1 MRLQE
6 TLCREF
12 CERTNME
19 VINVF
24 SEVVSG
30 ASFERSVFSM
40 AVSICLAEDAVLVA
54 TKIDRL
60 SRRISVVGDLID
72 KGVRIKVVQLG
83 GQEVNPLLLGVF
95 ASLAHAERN
104 LISARTKEALAQLK
118 REGVKLGNPNASR
131 DVQHATRAV
140 VENARTRNRNIMR
153 AINEVIATGLV
164 KNEDIAFCLNARGM
178 KTARGKAFTRA
189 NVGRIRRVVA

>member
-12 CERTNME
+12 CERSNMD
-19 VINVF
+19 VISVM

-30 ASFERSVFSM
+30 ASFERPVFNK
-40 AVSICLAEDAVLVA
+40 AIETCLAQDAVLVA
-54 TKIDRL
+54 TKLDRI
-60 SRRISVVGDLID
+60 SRRISVVGELID
-72 KGVRIKVVQLG
+72 KGVRIKVIQLG
-83 GQEVNPLLLGVF
+83 SQEVSPLLLGVF

-140 VENARTRNRNIMR
+140 VENARVRNQKIME
-153 AINEVIATGLV
+153 AIEEVIATGLR
-164 KNEDIAFCLNARGM
+164 KNEDIAACLNARGM
-178 KTARGKAFTRA
+178 KTARGKLFTRA